1 MSMAKV
7 RAALKSGKTKAKTS
21 GAQEST
27 RAALQAQMDGESILN
42 SLDHHV
48 AVLGS
53 DGTILATND
62 AWNRFATENGVGP
75 TSAAGPGAN
84 YLEVCRQ
91 AAAQGAP
98 EAQPALDGIQSVM
111 RGAPGSF
118 HLEYPCHSP
127 AEERWF
133 LMTVAPLKGTK
144 GGVVVTH
151 ANITKRKRAEK
162 ELQQSAAT
170 IRSLIESTSQ
180 SVIAVSPDEKI
191 ALANGR
197 VEQMFGYHPEELIGQ
212 RLDTLIPES
221 ARERHTDHHKAFFAN
236 MQTRPMGIGFTL
248 EGRRKDGTRFPV
260 EIGLSFIETDAS
272 KLGVA
277 FVTDITESRRLNAEL
292 RRREREVMAVLE
304 NSPDAIMRIDMGKR
318 YTYVNAT
325 TAKVA
330 GIPAE
335 EMVGKTYRDVGLP
348 ESLCGMWDR
357 VVQEIADSRAPQVIH
372 FTYPSPAG
380 ETFWEERIVPEF
392 GADGSV
398 TSMLAIAR
406 DITQRVQLERVRRT
420 HTQEVQALAARLL
433 TVEEEE
439 RRRVSRE
446 LHDQICQQLAAL
458 AMDIGGLAA
467 KPGPPKDVS
476 VRLKALQ
483 ARAAK
488 ASEEARHIAYELHPS
503 ILDDLGLVAALRD
516 LCRQF
521 SERNPDVALTF
532 EGAPL
537 PPIPVEIASCLY
549 RVAQESLTNILK
561 HAGAKRVFIGLAP
574 GQGTVG
580 LTIEDD
586 GAGFEQQAVKGRGGL
601 GLISMEERARLVNGN
616 LSIAA
621 QPGAGTRIALNIPLG
636 LAAYETDSGVTR

>member
-1 MSMAKV
+1 MAKV
-7 RAALKSGKTKAKTS
+7 KAALKSGKTKAKTS

-62 AWNRFATENGVGP
+62 AWNRFATENGIRL
-75 TSAAGPGAN
+75 TSAVGPGAN

-91 AAAQGAP
+91 AAAQGAS
-98 EAQPALDGIQSVM
+98 EAQPALDGIQNVM
-111 RGAPGSF
+111 RGARDSF
-118 HLEYPCHSP
+118 QLEYPCHSP
-127 AEERWF
+127 DKERWF
-133 LMTVAPLKGTK
+133 LMTVAPLKGAK
-144 GGVVVTH
+144 DGAVVTH
-151 ANITKRKRAEK
+151 ANITERKRAEK
-162 ELQQSAAT
+162 ELQQSAAV
-170 IRSLIESTSQ
+170 IRSLIESAPQ
-180 SVIAVSPDEKI
+180 SVIAVSPDAKI
-191 ALANGR
+191 VLTNGK
-197 VEQMFGYHPEELIGQ
+197 VEPMFGYRPEELVG
-212 RLDTLIPES
+212 RPLDMLIPEG
-221 ARERHTDHHKAFFAN
+221 ARQRHAEHHKSYFAR
-236 MQTRPMGIGFTL
+236 MQTRPMGIGLNL
-248 EGRRKDGTRFPV
+248 EGRRKNGATFPV
-260 EIGLSFIETDAS
+260 EIGLSAIETPAAG
-272 KLGVA
+272 KLAVA
-277 FVTDITESRRLNAEL
+277 YVTDISERTRLNAAL
-292 RRREREVMAVLE
+292 RQREQEVIAVLE
-304 NSPDAIMRIDMGKR
+304 NSPEAIMRIDMGKR

-325 TAKVA
+325 TTKVA

-335 EMVGKTYRDVGLP
+335 EMVGKSYRDVGLP
-348 ESLCGMWDR
+348 ENLCEMWDR
-357 VVQEIADSRAPQVIH
+357 AAQEVADSKASQVIH

-446 LHDQICQQLAAL
+446 LHDQVCQQLAAL

-488 ASEEARHIAYELHPS
+488 ASEEARHLAYELHPS

-521 SERNPDVALTF
+521 SERNPDIALTF
-532 EGAPL
+532 DDDAPL

-574 GQGTVG
+574 GQGTVE

-616 LSIAA
+616 LSIASH
-621 QPGAGTRIALNIPLG
+621 PGGGTRIALKVPLG